1 MKSCSLKSRER
12 HKIQSNKHVTKAF
25 KLEDKY
31 KYIAK
36 VISQI
41 TWLSPVLSSEDTQ
54 ITLTAAMASPQ
65 LAPRETAK
73 IQANY
78 YHCATTTTAT
88 IYGECESYPLKSKPA
103 SP

>member
-12 HKIQSNKHVTKAF
+12 HKIQSNKHVSKAF
-25 KLEDKY
+25 KLADKY

-41 TWLSPVLSSEDTQ
+41 TSLSPVLSSEDTQ

-65 LAPRETAK
+65 LATRETAK
-73 IQANY
+73 IQL
-78 YHCATTTTAT
+78 
-88 IYGECESYPLKSKPA
+88 E
-103 SP
+103 